1 MPFVPSPRAHQA
13 LGVSQTYKRNGWTY
27 NFFLSTSSASRS
39 HTTPYS
45 LRLLLSISTPSGMA
59 ATAVYATQVFAGR
72 YPHEHGHGR
81 TSPPP
86 SPLSATL
93 VEPPRPHER
102 PSIELK
108 ISSSR
113 DKIVNA
119 TVVDP
124 AGRPLYSISSDDS
137 RTKLLSLR
145 DNTEIATVNWDRSS
159 PRMVFRGKKVKC
171 KEWLPRAGPDTE
183 YVLLLLSYASYSELG
198 WYHKSGLVYS
208 RTAIRG
214 SHGCSNPIVAS

>member
-1 MPFVPSPRAHQA
+1 MDLQ
-13 LGVSQTYKRNGWTY
+13 L
-27 NFFLSTSSASRS
+27 LSLNIERKPHTISYS
-39 HTTPYS
+39 H
-45 LRLLLSISTPSGMA
+45 RLLSSPPTPSGMA

-93 VEPPRPHER
+93 VEPPHSHER

-119 TVVDP
+119 TIVDP

-145 DNTEIATVNWDRSS
+145 DNTEVATINWDRSS
-159 PRMVFRGKKVKC
+159 PRMVLRGKKVKC

-183 YVLLLLSYASYSELG
+183 YVLLSLSRAPHSELG
-198 WYHKSGLVYS
+198 WVTNQVSYL
-208 RTAIRG
+208 RAR
-214 SHGCSNPIVAS
+214 